1 MLQKLP
7 RLFLYFLGALLAINL
22 LQAHFTELIFDE
34 AYYWYY
40 SQNIHWGYFDHPP
53 MVAWM
58 IKLSSFFF
66 DGELGVRF
74 MSCLLSA
81 ATLIVLWNLI
91 DNAKKKDYVIHF
103 FMVVFSMTLINA
115 YGFFTLPDT
124 PLLFFTAVFLWI
136 YKKFIA
142 KPSLVLAL
150 IMGIVMAALMY
161 SKYHAVLVIIFV
173 LLSNLKLMTNK
184 YAWLSL
190 GVALLCYTPHFLW
203 LYEHDFVSIKY
214 HLFERPNQAYNFNK
228 FTVVG
233 FFLNLIA
240 IFGLTFPLAYY
251 ILFKTKSSDKF
262 TKALLY
268 LTYGVIIFFFISSFS
283 KRVQMQWVIIICIPM
298 SVILFNYILEN
309 KKLRKWVYTLGIIN
323 IILLSYARLGLIH
336 QPLVPLFYETHG
348 NIEWANLIQSEAGN
362 TPVVFENSYRSAPM
376 YAFYTGNTTFSLNNI
391 HYRQNQYTIDN
402 SESKVQHRKI
412 LYVTKHTSEREI
424 IFKKTNGSETYG
436 RYIDDFESFRKLR
449 CSIDTESIPYN
460 TNQDHLLKVYN
471 PYTIDIDLKKLKFNV
486 AYLNDYKQFGEI
498 KSMLL
503 TAIDSTLPA
512 LKSKDTAYFNF
523 RLPKTTIENPAYFKI
538 SISENGLPSGINSTS
553 IKFD

>member
-7 RLFLYFLGALLAINL
+7 RLFLYFLVALLAINL

-40 SQNIHWGYFDHPP
+40 SQNIDWGYFDHPP

-74 MSCLLSA
+74 MSCLLSVG
-81 ATLIVLWNLI
+81 TLIVLWNLI
-91 DNAKKKDYVIHF
+91 DNPKKKDYVIHF
-103 FMVVFSMTLINA
+103 FIVVFSMTLLNA

-142 KPSLVLAL
+142 KPSMVLAL

-184 YAWLSL
+184 YAWAS
-190 GVALLCYTPHFLW
+190 VCIALLFYTPHFFW

-228 FTVVG
+228 FTVG

-240 IFGLTFPLAYY
+240 IFGLTFPLMYW

-268 LTYGVIIFFFISSFS
+268 LTYGVIIFFFMSSFS
-283 KRVQMQWVIIICIPM
+283 KRVQAQWVIIICIPM
-298 SVILFNYILEN
+298 VVIVFNFIIEN
-309 KKLRKWVYTLGIIN
+309 KNLRKWIYTLGIIN

-336 QPLVPLFYETHG
+336 KPLIPLYYETHG
-348 NIEWANLIQSEAGN
+348 NIEWADLIQSEAGN
-362 TPVVFENSYRSAPM
+362 TPVVFENSYRNAPM
-376 YAFYTGNTTFSLNNI
+376 YAFYSGNTTFSLNNV
-391 HYRQNQYTIDN
+391 HYRQNQYTIDD
-402 SESKVQHRKI
+402 SESKVQHKKI
-412 LYVTKHTSEREI
+412 LYVSRFIPERDI
-424 IFKKTNGSETYG
+424 IFKRTNGSESYG
-436 RYIDDFESFRKLR
+436 RYIDNFESFRKLR
-449 CSIDTESIPYN
+449 CSIDAESIPYD

-486 AYLNDYKQFGEI
+486 VYLNDYKQFSET
-498 KSMLL
+498 KPMPL
-503 TAIDSTLPA
+503 TIVDSTLLA
-512 LKSKDTAYFNF
+512 LKSKDTTYFNF

-538 SISENGLPSGINSTS
+538 SISENDLPSGINSTS
-553 IKFD
+553 IKLD